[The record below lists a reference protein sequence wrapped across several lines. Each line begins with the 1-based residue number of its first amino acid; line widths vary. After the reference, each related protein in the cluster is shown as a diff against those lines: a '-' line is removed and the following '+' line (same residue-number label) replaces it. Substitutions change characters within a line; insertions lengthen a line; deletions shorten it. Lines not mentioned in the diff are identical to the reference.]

1 MRDQASESL
10 KNKTCNMMIRI
21 LTLTGCILVC
31 LATFHKASAQTRQS
45 VTPGISAASVH
56 GIQTT
61 VPGTTAAGTGFPYT
75 GLQEPYPGFRPGFD
89 NDIKQMRNNIAPGLR
104 YHLDN
109 YTQYL
114 PAAVMVGLKTFG
126 YKGRSS
132 WGRML
137 VSDAFSG
144 TIMAGL
150 VNGLKY
156 TVRRPRPDGT
166 ARNSF
171 PSGHTATAFMTAA
184 MLHKEYGW
192 RSPWFSIGGYAV
204 AAFTGVSRVLNDR
217 HYLTDV
223 MAGATIGISSVHLGY
238 FLADLIFKD
247 RYLNAG
253 YLPPVPGF
261 AYGKKYY
268 DIGLYFGYR
277 FLAGTP
283 DDGTL
288 CRGGAV
294 TGLGISVPIA
304 CSDCLKGTVGIAAD
318 IGINSYTDGRS
329 LSFNTY
335 DFLAGGYWRH
345 HFAKILEADTRLL
358 AGWSLPGNKS
368 VSSPAGIKGGLTAA
382 AGGGLGIATGENFKV
397 KAFALYQVSGFSARN
412 PVLHSILLG
421 ASASFFW

>member
-1 MRDQASESL
+1 MEFMKYFRREFPVIRNMSL
-10 KNKTCNMMIRI
+10 
-21 LTLTGCILVC
+21 
-31 LATFHKASAQTRQS
+31 A
-45 VTPGISAASVH
+45 GI
-56 GIQTT
+56 
-61 VPGTTAAGTGFPYT
+61 
-75 GLQEPYPGFRPGFD
+75 
-89 NDIKQMRNNIAPGLR
+89 IK
-104 YHLDN
+104 H
-109 YTQYL
+109 L
-114 PAAVMVGLKTFG
+114 PAATAIACALLVHGTVSGQSALPDFDGSIRSMRADATGDIRIHADEYLRFAPGALMLGMKAGG
-126 YKGRSS
+126 YESRSS
-132 WGRML
+132 WGRMI
-137 VSDAFSG
+137 VSDAFSAG
-144 TIMAGL
+144 IMTIA

-156 TVRRPRPDGT
+156 SIDRPRPDG
-166 ARNSF
+166 ASGGSF
-171 PSGHTATAFMTAA
+171 PSGHTATAFMAAA
-184 MLHKEYGW
+184 MLHEEYGW
-192 RSPWFSIGGYAV
+192 RSPWFSFGGYAI
-204 AAFTGVSRVLNDR
+204 ASATGISRIINDR
-217 HYLTDV
+217 HWASDV
-223 MAGATIGISSVHLGY
+223 IAGAVIGVASVRLGY

>member
-1 MRDQASESL
+1 MEFMKYFRREFPVIRNMSL
-10 KNKTCNMMIRI
+10 
-21 LTLTGCILVC
+21 
-31 LATFHKASAQTRQS
+31 A
-45 VTPGISAASVH
+45 GI
-56 GIQTT
+56 
-61 VPGTTAAGTGFPYT
+61 
-75 GLQEPYPGFRPGFD
+75 
-89 NDIKQMRNNIAPGLR
+89 IK
-104 YHLDN
+104 H
-109 YTQYL
+109 L
-114 PAAVMVGLKTFG
+114 PAATAIACALLVHGTVSGQSALPDFDGSIRSMRADATGDIRIHADEYLRFAPGALMLGIKAGG
-126 YKGRSS
+126 YEGRSS
-132 WGRML
+132 WGRMI
-137 VSDAFSG
+137 VSDAFSAG
-144 TIMAGL
+144 IMTIT

-156 TVRRPRPDGT
+156 SIDRPRPDG
-166 ARNSF
+166 ASGGSF
-171 PSGHTATAFMTAA
+171 PSGHTATAFMAAA
-184 MLHKEYGW
+184 MLHEEYGW
-192 RSPWFSIGGYAV
+192 RSPWFSFGGYAI
-204 AAFTGVSRVLNDR
+204 ASATGISRIINDR
-217 HYLTDV
+217 HWASDV
-223 MAGATIGISSVHLGY
+223 IAGAVIGVASVRLGY

>member
-1 MRDQASESL
+1 MEFMKYFRREFSVIRNMSL
-10 KNKTCNMMIRI
+10 
-21 LTLTGCILVC
+21 
-31 LATFHKASAQTRQS
+31 A
-45 VTPGISAASVH
+45 GI
-56 GIQTT
+56 
-61 VPGTTAAGTGFPYT
+61 
-75 GLQEPYPGFRPGFD
+75 
-89 NDIKQMRNNIAPGLR
+89 IK
-104 YHLDN
+104 H
-109 YTQYL
+109 L
-114 PAAVMVGLKTFG
+114 PAATAIACALLVHGTVSGQSALPDFDGSIRSMRANATGDIRIHADEYLRFAPGALMLGLKAG
-126 YKGRSS
+126 GCESRSS
-132 WGRML
+132 WGRMI
-137 VSDAFSG
+137 VSDAFSAG
-144 TIMAGL
+144 IMTIA

-156 TVRRPRPDGT
+156 SIDRPRPDG
-166 ARNSF
+166 ASGGSF
-171 PSGHTATAFMTAA
+171 PSGHTATAFMAAA
-184 MLHKEYGW
+184 MLHEEYGW
-192 RSPWFSIGGYAV
+192 RSPWFSFGGYAI
-204 AAFTGVSRVLNDR
+204 ASATGISRIINDR
-217 HYLTDV
+217 HWASDV
-223 MAGATIGISSVHLGY
+223 IAGAVIGVASVRLGY

-261 AYGKKYY
+261 VCGKKYY

-304 CSDCLKGTVGIAAD
+304 CSDRLKGTVGIAAD

-345 HFAKILEADTRLL
+345 HFAKILEAGTRLL

-368 VSSPAGIKGGLTAA
+368 VSSTAGIKGGLTAA

-397 KAFALYQVSGFSARN
+397 KAFALYQVSGFSARS